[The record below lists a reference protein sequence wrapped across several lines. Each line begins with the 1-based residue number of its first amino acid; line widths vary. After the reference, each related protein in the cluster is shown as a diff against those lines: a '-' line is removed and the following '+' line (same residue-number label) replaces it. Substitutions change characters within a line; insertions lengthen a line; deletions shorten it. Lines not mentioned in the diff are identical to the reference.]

1 MSDLAQ
7 RIERLSRRSRERREA
22 AQAEAIEK
30 RVLADA
36 ELEKKRQQMRELMPT
51 VAAVVDKFAMFEPR
65 VIYAE
70 ENGIRIVTK
79 AAKYFG
85 VVDG

>member
-36 ELEKKRQQMRELMPT
+36 ELEKK
-51 VAAVVDKFAMFEPR
+51 AATNA
-65 VIYAE
+65 
-70 ENGIRIVTK
+70 
-79 AAKYFG
+79 
-85 VVDG
+85 

>member
-1 MSDLAQ
+1 M
-7 RIERLSRRSRERREA
+7 LSW
-22 AQAEAIEK
+22 K
-30 RVLADA
+30 
-36 ELEKKRQQMRELMPT
+36 KKRQQMRELMPT